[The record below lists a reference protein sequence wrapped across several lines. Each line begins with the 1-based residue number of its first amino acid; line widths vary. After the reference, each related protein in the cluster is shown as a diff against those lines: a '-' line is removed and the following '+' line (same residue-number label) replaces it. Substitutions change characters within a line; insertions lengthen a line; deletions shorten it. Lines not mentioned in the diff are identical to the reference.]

1 VSVGT
6 SLLLDRLSALV
17 GLFDDGSLDLPDG
30 LITHETVYRLN
41 GVAYDATLGRPAG
54 DPLARLVGRGAAG
67 YRFLI
72 KALRF
77 ALPDA
82 RLAVGALERTTVDAG
97 CRLTGGGRLRGT
109 LRGSGETLVSDA
121 DLAFTFDAHGRLV
134 AIDAG
139 LAPED
144 VARILAARR
153 AEVPA

>member
-1 VSVGT
+1 MSVGT

-67 YRFLI
+67 YRFLV

-77 ALPDA
+77 AVPDA
-82 RLAVGALERTTVDAG
+82 RLVVGALERTPQDDG
-97 CRLTGGGRLRGT
+97 CRLTGSGRLHGT
-109 LRGSGETLVSDA
+109 LRGSGQAVASDA
-121 DLAFTFDAHGRLV
+121 DLSFTFDAHGRLI
-134 AIDAG
+134 AIDVSVS
-139 LAPED
+139 PED
-144 VARILAARR
+144 VARILAARQ